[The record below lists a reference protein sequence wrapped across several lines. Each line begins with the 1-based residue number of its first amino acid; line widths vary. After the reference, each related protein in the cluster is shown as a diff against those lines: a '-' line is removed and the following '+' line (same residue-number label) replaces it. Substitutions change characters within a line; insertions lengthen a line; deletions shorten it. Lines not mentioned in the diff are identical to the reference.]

1 MSLATKY
8 RPSTWEEVVGQD
20 SIISILTKQIET
32 DNIKNTYIFSG
43 ASGCGKTTVARLFIN
58 KLNDNKG
65 QPLELDAA
73 SNSGVDNIRDITK
86 AAQERSIDSKYKA
99 YIIDECHAL
108 SNQAWQAFL
117 KCIEEPPK
125 YTIFI
130 FCTTEPNK
138 IPDTIKNRCMR
149 FNFNRVESHLIY
161 DRLVYIAKLEG
172 GINIEDSCDYISRIC
187 NGELRNGISML
198 EKCLDYSN
206 DLSINNTLL
215 CLGDYSYDTY
225 FELVNNIIDGNL
237 TSVFSILDS
246 IYNNGADLIRFIDS
260 LLDFNIDI
268 TKFILFGD
276 IKHTKFPITYEEKLK
291 FTTGI
296 NDAKKYFFYIIDNLL
311 ETKNMIKL
319 NSNIKS
325 VVEVMFSKMCRLV

>member
-8 RPSTWEEVVGQD
+8 RPKTWEEVVGQD
-20 SIISILTKQIET
+20 SIISILNKQIET

-58 KLNDNKG
+58 KINNNCG

-73 SNSGVDNIRDITK
+73 SNNGVDNIREIVK
-86 AAQERSIDSKYKA
+86 SSQERSLVSKYKA

-130 FCTTEPNK
+130 FCTTDPNK

-149 FNFNRVESHLIY
+149 FNFNRVESNLINK
-161 DRLVYIAKLEG
+161 RLLYIAELEG

-187 NGELRNGISML
+187 SGELRNAISML
-198 EKCLDYSN
+198 EKCLDYN
-206 DLSINNTLL
+206 KDINIDNTLF

-237 TSVFSILDS
+237 ANVFSILES
-246 IYNNGADLIRFIDS
+246 IYNKGVDLIRFIDS
-260 LLDFNIDI
+260 FLDFNIDI
-268 TKFILFGD
+268 TKYILYKD
-276 IKHTKFPITYEEKLK
+276 IYHTRFPVTLEEKLK
-291 FTTGI
+291 FAVGI
-296 NDAKKYFFYIIDNLL
+296 NDAKKYFFYIIDSLL
-311 ETKNMIKL
+311 ETKNMLRL
-319 NSNIKS
+319 NSDTKS
-325 VVEVMFSKMCRLV
+325 IVEVMFSKMCRLV

>member
-8 RPSTWEEVVGQD
+8 RPYEWDQVVGQD
-20 SIISILTKQIET
+20 SIISILTKQI
-32 DNIKNTYIFSG
+32 DSNNIKNTYIFSG

-58 KLNDNKG
+58 KLNNNLG

-73 SNSGVDNIRDITK
+73 SNSGVDNIRSITRS
-86 AAQERSIDSKYKA
+86 AQERAVDCKYKA

-108 SNQAWQAFL
+108 SSQAWQAFL

-149 FNFNRVESHLIY
+149 FNFNRIESNIIY
-161 DRLVYIAKLEG
+161 ERLVSIAQLEG
-172 GINIEDSCDYISRIC
+172 GVNVEDSCDYISRIC
-187 NGELRNGISML
+187 SGELRNAISML

-206 DLSINNTLL
+206 DLRIDNILY

-225 FELVNNIIDGNL
+225 FDLVNSIIDGNL
-237 TSVFSILDS
+237 TSMFSILDS
-246 IYNNGADLIRFIDS
+246 IYNSGIDLARFIDS
-260 LLDFNIDI
+260 FLDFNIDI
-268 TKFILFGD
+268 TKFILFED
-276 IKHTKFPITYEEKLK
+276 IKQTKFPVVYEEKLK

-325 VVEVMFSKMCRLV
+325 VIEVMFSKMGRLI

>member
-8 RPSTWEEVVGQD
+8 RPSNWEEVVGQD
-20 SIISILTKQIET
+20 SIISILSKQIET
-32 DNIKNTYIFSG
+32 NNIKNTYIFSG

-58 KLNDNKG
+58 KLNNNQG

-73 SNSGVDNIRDITK
+73 SNSGVDNVRDIIK
-86 AAQERSIDSKYKA
+86 YANERSVGSEYKA

-108 SNQAWQAFL
+108 SSQAWQAFL

-149 FNFNRVESHLIY
+149 FNFNRIDSNLIY
-161 DRLVYIAKLEG
+161 DRLVEIAKLEG
-172 GINIEDSCDYISRIC
+172 GIQVEDSCDYISRIC

-198 EKCLDYSN
+198 EKCLDYN
-206 DLSINNTLL
+206 KDINIENVLY

-225 FELVNNIIDGNL
+225 FDLVNNIIDGNL
-237 TSVFSILDS
+237 TNTLSILDS
-246 IYNNGADLIRFIDS
+246 IYNKGADLVRFMDTF
-260 LLDFNIDI
+260 LDFNIDI
-268 TKFILFGD
+268 TKFILYND
-276 IKHTKFPITYEEKLK
+276 IKYTRLPITLEEKLR

-296 NDAKKYFFYIIDNLL
+296 NDASKYFFYIIDNLL
-311 ETKNMIKL
+311 DTKNMLKY

-325 VVEVMFSKMCRLV
+325 IIEVMFSKMCRLV